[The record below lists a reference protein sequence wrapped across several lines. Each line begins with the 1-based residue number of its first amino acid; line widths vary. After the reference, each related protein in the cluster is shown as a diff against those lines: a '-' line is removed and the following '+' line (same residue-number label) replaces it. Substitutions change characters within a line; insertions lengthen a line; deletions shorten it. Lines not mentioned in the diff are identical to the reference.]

1 MTVVSTNRAVAGGLV
16 QVAMA
21 INTAW
26 HNQVARGVN
35 VLFAGRQL
43 APDSLNLALRDANI
57 GLKGVGGR
65 NDRSIA
71 NKGIELGHPNSLLRG
86 LI

>member
-1 MTVVSTNRAVAGGLV
+1 
-16 QVAMA
+16 MA
-21 INTAW
+21 INTAR

-35 VLFAGRQL
+35 VLFAGGQL
-43 APDSLNLALRDANI
+43 APDRQNLAVGNANI
-57 GLKGVGGR
+57 GLEGVGGR
-65 NDRSIA
+65 NDRTIA